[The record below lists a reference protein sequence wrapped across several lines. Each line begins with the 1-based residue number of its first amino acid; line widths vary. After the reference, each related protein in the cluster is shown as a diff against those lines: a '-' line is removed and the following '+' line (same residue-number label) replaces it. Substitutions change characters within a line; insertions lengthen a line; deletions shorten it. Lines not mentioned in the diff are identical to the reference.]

1 MANDKA
7 EPVKVKDT
15 QAQPNDSQV
24 VHLPNLLEL
33 AGGVEAGLKAAK
45 YTVQEK
51 VAGVKQL
58 GEQTANWAT
67 GTTIFSKESIDALG
81 PKEHEHAK
89 AYTTNWYFEQAGQA
103 LPLVAAV
110 TIGHK
115 FLGAFATKE
124 AVAAEKSSVEG
135 ASVLQRAASLSLRPT
150 PLGLNVRNAA
160 AIGFASEFAN
170 PTDTK
175 NNDSLL
181 SSLGTRTVDGTVGA
195 IGMAGMSL
203 GTIGTQAAFR
213 AAGKAIFKE
222 AAVTA
227 IDSAALSG
235 ETAAAK
241 VSQNVFAKSAEST
254 FNRIKSASGNA
265 IIAGIG
271 GVPGGALGY
280 LAGAEAHGKQFNLS
294 DLTESA
300 VGSGVVGGMFGVASG
315 LRGNPEAAVKSEK
328 AGLDSPSTSIPFSAR
343 FEGATQAVRELV
355 FGRQGDA
362 GQLGTAMASDARG
375 RSSADFDKLANSWES
390 YLEFAGGE
398 GRVAP
403 ADVEHVLR
411 SVDNGSL
418 KPSLLQDYADGNNSA
433 EQKAFV
439 AASLRPES
447 RAAFIKMMEVSRD
460 GSAAAQNGFAK
471 EVSGDKQTIADL
483 QMMTNRLSDPRLI
496 KLVEAAATPV
506 VEAPATTSVEIPT
519 IRTNVGSTPID
530 FDAATSPA
538 MRARVNVPDVALRQ
552 PVADGFEQLLEAA
565 KKTGTPEQMA
575 AFFKSVEANPK
586 ILDYVKQM
594 AQQTNVPSIQDLA
607 AMAEKPA
614 LRKAMMQL
622 AEAAKEG
629 STAAQKQ
636 AFIDTLNSD
645 RSTIP
650 DWKTLANRYDDP
662 RFKDLVRAADTADI
676 DLVVKTQKE
685 ADDLKSATKVV
696 ENLIRSG
703 GTDTTDLNKIVRDDD
718 SLASL
723 QPHLRHIAERLG
735 GEEIAKK
742 VDEAFAGRFQQIEV
756 HTPEDS
762 SFPRPEEVQT
772 VSVRSNLVGDFN
784 QMTEVVKMLDESL
797 TKPQQEGDA
806 VNPDWIYNLLK
817 AKAQSESGKA
827 LEGSVKEYA
836 QKTFDP
842 RFQAFVNDAY
852 LPAEGIVLGPERTF
866 TAANEIEQNAF
877 GSFATVMKG
886 WPKVAAGETPSR
898 DAVLNYRG
906 QVFKYLGEH
915 PELHEMVVRYGQQT
929 NSSFEASAID
939 AFYGTKNLERF
950 PGVLMNKEAAPSVE
964 SAELRGLRSDP
975 VANTLI
981 DGSLDPK
988 FEYLGQV
995 AKHLASPVALDT
1007 PYSKRLFNDQPRIS
1021 QEQPVAGA
1029 GTWSVAEFNGNSVA
1043 TITGHPE
1050 NLQKIQDFADGTR
1063 IEVYGRNGETEPYTQ
1078 VYFPDQS
1085 NVKVVNPGAEGSGRF
1100 KIEFPLQGNYISTD
1114 FPSDSPVV
1122 REIAWDGNLTQIN
1135 RDGSVSMQK
1144 IADFKNFDPI
1154 AYDNARKV
1162 EAQAREAEQKQAD
1175 ARVESAK
1182 LVEVMKTATDPAA
1195 RLEAA
1200 KALKPQ
1206 NMSVEQ
1212 FQDWLQFAFRK
1223 SPRTGAANYHEL
1235 DNNASALE
1243 TMRPKFVSAD
1253 YDAWSAR
1260 LKDYLSVPEVG
1271 VGKVSGSS
1279 AYPEWLARE
1288 NVDALPNWLKGD
1300 IYQRF
1305 NAKDAGASD
1314 RMPGA
1319 LADYFKANGEPQDV
1333 RKGKNGGQEQKMPFR
1348 PIGDDSVALRMDR
1361 LSDLNIAKPEVTAR
1375 LMELGSQDGRA
1386 LQDVIKQMTNTR
1398 NNNVEFRNLLSLT
1411 LPNAKDIYSVK
1422 LMLDALDKARAPYTP
1437 EAEKG
1442 VDLEL
1447 ARRAAASLTG
1457 NPVQASAAK
1466 DLVSKLY
1473 KGEVTRPPFTK
1484 GPKPGPF
1491 DTNMLANY
1499 TLAAPEAAAVA
1510 DIPDE
1515 LIFGSAVPKA
1525 PEAAPD
1531 DAENGTATG
1540 ASAVPGSTAALD
1552 ALRGKTETPPTVESP
1567 APAAEVPAPAEVE
1580 APAEFVESPLSP
1592 AAETLAQKIGEKL
1605 TEAGN
1610 IGENTVYQ
1618 TSDGSRDFLIEP
1630 SGATY
1635 ERALDK
1641 IGGQLWKNVND
1652 QTEIWTDHRG
1662 KVWDYNSESNFAVA
1676 REVPENMTRQVFSFA
1691 DEGSDLDNRH
1701 PDSPHLAPR
1710 DNVLSSFGK
1719 DGSVEFAHMDGTIH
1733 TIGPKTGP
1741 DYKPAF
1747 EEFKYPGSDE
1757 DQGLTIRINKNQ
1769 AMTGT
1774 LPNGVTFTARDVKGR
1789 ATMFTYPDGVA
1800 PYESGSVVGFEND
1813 TVTVTQPNGKQ
1824 TVFHPNGSVEEHL
1837 SAPENHEHEEP
1848 EMSSPA
1854 LDQLERL
1861 LSGDNP

>member
-7 EPVKVKDT
+7 EPAKVKDIQT
-15 QAQPNDSQV
+15 QPNDSQV

-45 YTVQEK
+45 YTVQDK
-51 VAGVKQL
+51 AAGLKQL

-124 AVAAEKSSVEG
+124 AVAAEKTSVEG

-181 SSLGTRTVDGTVGA
+181 SSLSTRTVDGTVGA

-222 AAVTA
+222 AATTA

-241 VSQNVFAKSAEST
+241 VLQNVFVKSAEST
-254 FNRIKSASGNA
+254 FNRIKSAGGNA

-280 LAGAEAHGKQFNLS
+280 VAGAEAHGKQFNLS
-294 DLTESA
+294 DLAESA

-315 LRGNPEAAVKSEK
+315 VRGNPEAAVKSEK
-328 AGLDSPSTSIPFSAR
+328 TSSDNPSTSTSFSAR
-343 FEGATQAVRELV
+343 FDGATQAVRDLV

-375 RSSADFDKLANSWES
+375 RS
-390 YLEFAGGE
+390 
-398 GRVAP
+398 
-403 ADVEHVLR
+403 
-411 SVDNGSL
+411 
-418 KPSLLQDYADGNNSA
+418 
-433 EQKAFV
+433 
-439 AASLRPES
+439 
-447 RAAFIKMMEVSRD
+447 I
-460 GSAAAQNGFAK
+460 
-471 EVSGDKQTIADL
+471 
-483 QMMTNRLSDPRLI
+483 
-496 KLVEAAATPV
+496 
-506 VEAPATTSVEIPT
+506 
-519 IRTNVGSTPID
+519 VGSTPID
-530 FDAATSPA
+530 IDAATSPV

-552 PVADGFEQLLEAA
+552 PVADGFQQLLDAA
-565 KKTGTPEQMA
+565 KKTGTPEQMT

-594 AQQTNVPSIQDLA
+594 AEQTNVPSIQDLA

-614 LRKAMMQL
+614 LRKAMMQF
-622 AEAAKEG
+622 AEAVKEG

-650 DWKTLANRYDDP
+650 DWKTLASRYDDP
-662 RFKDLVRAADTADI
+662 RFKELVRAADTADI

-703 GTDTTDLNKIVRDDD
+703 GTDTADLNKIVRDDD
-718 SLASL
+718 SLARL

-742 VDEAFAGRFQQIEV
+742 VDEAFAGRFQKIEV

-762 SFPRPEEVQT
+762 SFPRPEKVQT

-827 LEGSVKEYA
+827 LEGAVKEYA

-852 LPAEGIVLGPERTF
+852 LPPEGIVLGPERTF

-877 GSFATVMKG
+877 GSFANVMKG
-886 WPKVAAGETPSR
+886 WPKVAAGETPSL

-906 QVFKYLGEH
+906 QVFEYLAAH

-950 PGVLMNKEAAPSVE
+950 PGVLMNKEAVAPVE
-964 SAELRGLRSDP
+964 SAALRHLNDDP
-975 VANTLI
+975 VVNTLI
-981 DGSLDPK
+981 NGSLDAK

-995 AKHLASPVALDT
+995 AKHLASPAALDT
-1007 PYSKRLFNDQPRIS
+1007 LYSKRLFNDQPRIS

-1029 GTWSVAEFNGNSVA
+1029 GTWSVAEFDGNSVA

-1114 FPSDSPVV
+1114 FPPDSPVV

-1144 IADFKNFDPI
+1144 IADFKNFDPV

-1162 EAQAREAEQKQAD
+1162 EAQAREAEQRQAE
-1175 ARVESAK
+1175 AKTASAK
-1182 LVEVMKTATDPAA
+1182 LVETMNTATDSAA

-1200 KALKPQ
+1200 KALKPE

-1212 FQDWLQFAFRK
+1212 FQSWLQFAFRK
-1223 SPRTGAANYHEL
+1223 SPQTGAANYHEL
-1235 DNNASALE
+1235 GINASALE
-1243 TMRPKFVSAD
+1243 TMRPKFVGAD

-1260 LKDYLSVPEVG
+1260 LKDFLSVPEVG
-1271 VGKVSGSS
+1271 ANKLSGAS

-1288 NVDALPNWLKGD
+1288 DVDALPNWLKGD

-1305 NAKDAGASD
+1305 KAKDARASD

-1319 LADYFKANGEPQDV
+1319 VADYFNANGEPQDV
-1333 RKGKNGGQEQKMPFR
+1333 RKGKNGGPEQKMSFR

-1422 LMLDALDKARAPYTP
+1422 LMLDALDKARAPYTA
-1437 EAEKG
+1437 EAEKS

-1457 NPVQASAAK
+1457 NQVQASAAK

-1473 KGEVTRPPFTK
+1473 KGEVTRPPFSK

-1491 DTNMLANY
+1491 DTSMLANY
-1499 TLAAPEAAAVA
+1499 TIVAPEAAAAV

-1525 PEAAPD
+1525 PEAAPND
-1531 DAENGTATG
+1531 SDNGTATG
-1540 ASAVPGSTAALD
+1540 APEAPSSALD
-1552 ALRGKTETPPTVESP
+1552 ALRGKTETPAVESVEP
-1567 APAAEVPAPAEVE
+1567 EPAPAEVE
-1580 APAEFVESPLSP
+1580 ATAEFVEPQLSP

-1610 IGENTVYQ
+1610 MGENTVYQ

-1635 ERALDK
+1635 ERALGK
-1641 IGGQLWKNVND
+1641 LGGQLWKNVND
-1652 QTEIWTDHRG
+1652 QTEIWTDSRDE
-1662 KVWDYNSESNFAVA
+1662 VWDYNSESNFAVA
-1676 REVPENMTRQVFSFA
+1676 REVPESMARQVFSFA

-1719 DGSVEFAHMDGTIH
+1719 DGSVEFVYGDGTIH
-1733 TIGPKTGP
+1733 TVGPKTGAG
-1741 DYKPAF
+1741 YKPAF
-1747 EEFKYPGSDE
+1747 EEFKYPAA
-1757 DQGLTIRINKNQ
+1757 QGLTVRINTNQ

-1789 ATMFTYPDGVA
+1789 ATMFTYPDGIA
-1800 PYESGSVVGFEND
+1800 PYESGSAVSFEND
-1813 TVTVTQPNGKQ
+1813 TVTVTQPHGKQ

-1837 SAPENHEHEEP
+1837 PEPENQVHEEP
-1848 EMSSPA
+1848 EISSPA

-1861 LSGDNP
+1861 LNGDNP